1 MNSLEPPAS
10 FTSALSPMHS
20 SGVSPWR
27 SVAATLRRVVPTVSP
42 RCSRRPEC
50 PLSTIRA
57 PPPFACG
64 PETSPVHA
72 PASAQCAF
80 WTPSSAGESS
90 PRISRTVVVAVNEG
104 ITKGCTLVK
113 GVPVP
118 AVGPVP
124 PAVPALSAVPV
135 RWLEAASGA
144 RASRRPSA
152 QVRASAR
159 VLVIFQ
165 LVPTHRVL
173 MSLLG
178 RAQRHGAVRNRQL
191 PIQNGAR
198 HGAGP
203 DAPALR
209 RGRAPPCPA
218 APGSVWSGLVEGAV
232 VGADG
237 VDLRGRGGLRIELQ
251 IQPHLH
257 QLLRGL

>member
-1 MNSLEPPAS
+1 
-10 FTSALSPMHS
+10 
-20 SGVSPWR
+20 
-27 SVAATLRRVVPTVSP
+27 
-42 RCSRRPEC
+42 
-50 PLSTIRA
+50 STIRA
-57 PPPFACG
+57 PASFACG
-64 PETSPVHA
+64 TETSPVHA
-72 PASAQCAF
+72 PTSSQCAF

-135 RWLEAASGA
+135 RWLEAVSGA

-209 RGRAPPCPA
+209 RGPA
-218 APGSVWSGLVEGAV
+218 ARRAAAPATVRAGLAER
-232 VGADG
+232 G
-237 VDLRGRGGLRIELQ
+237 VLVA
-251 IQPHLH
+251 
-257 QLLRGL
+257 